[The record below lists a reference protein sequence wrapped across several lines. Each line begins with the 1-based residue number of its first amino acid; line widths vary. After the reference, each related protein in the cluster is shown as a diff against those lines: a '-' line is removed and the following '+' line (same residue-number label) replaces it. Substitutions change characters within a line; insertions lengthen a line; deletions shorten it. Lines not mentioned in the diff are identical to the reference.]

1 MIFVQ
6 KTRPTVL
13 NEIEKGE
20 KKMKDNKSMRFSQQ
34 RSEEQI
40 SCPDFK
46 EKAKHLGRPVDMR
59 FLLAEPS
66 RAVRQS

>member
-6 KTRPTVL
+6 RTRPTVL

-20 KKMKDNKSMRFSQQ
+20 KKMKDNKSMQFSQQ

-40 SCPDFK
+40 SHPDFK
-46 EKAKHLGRPVDMR
+46 EKAKHLGRHVELR
-59 FLLAEPS
+59 FLLPQPS
-66 RAVRQS
+66 RAVG